1 MVGYVFGRVA
11 QAALVLLAVSAFIF
25 ALLRF
30 TGDPGATL
38 LPIDATFEQREAL
51 RAAYGLDQP
60 VVIQYVLFLGNVV
73 QGNLGVSFSSHEPA
87 LDVVLR
93 RLPATFELTF
103 LAMFTSIAVGV
114 PLGVLVAVKKGRP
127 LDHIVTNVAVAAQA
141 MPGFWIGIML
151 ILVFAVNLGLLPTSG
166 RGSPLNLVL
175 PVLTL
180 SLHFVPLILVLV
192 RSGMLETLSEPY
204 VQTARA
210 KGLNE
215 QRVLFRHALRN
226 VLIPVI
232 TMVGLNFGSLLG
244 GAVITESVFA
254 WPGVGLI
261 ALQGIYRN
269 DFPVVQ
275 SAVLVLACAVVFTNF
290 VVDVLYSW
298 ADPRI
303 RRA

>member
-1 MVGYVFGRVA
+1 MVGYIVGRVV

-38 LPIDATFEQREAL
+38 LPIDASFEQREAL
-51 RAAYGLDQP
+51 RSAYGLDQP
-60 VVIQYVLFLGNVV
+60 LVVQFLFFLGNVV

-87 LDVVLR
+87 LSVVLR

-103 LAMFTSIAVGV
+103 FAMFTSIVIGV
-114 PLGVLVAVKKGRP
+114 PLGVLVAVKKGRS
-127 LDHIVTNVAVAAQA
+127 LDHIVTNVAVVAQA

-151 ILVFAVNLGLLPTSG
+151 ILVFAVNLGMLPTSG

-180 SLHFVPLILVLV
+180 SLHFVPQVLVLV
-192 RSGMLETLSEPY
+192 RSGMLEVLSEPY

-210 KGLNE
+210 KGLPE
-215 QRVLFRHALRN
+215 RRVLFRHALRN

-232 TMVGLNFGSLLG
+232 TIVGLNFGSLLG

-254 WPGVGLI
+254 WPGVGLV

-275 SAVLVLACAVVFTNF
+275 CAVLVLASGVVLTNLL
-290 VVDVLYSW
+290 VDVLYRW

-303 RRA
+303 RLA